1 MKEISIIIPTYNS
14 ELTVEK
20 TVLSILNQD
29 GPSNYEI
36 ICVDDGSTDGTW
48 DKLRN
53 LTTENSEVSC
63 YRQTN
68 QKQAAA
74 RNNGLT
80 HATGKYIMF
89 ADADD
94 YWLPG
99 MLEAVVRN
107 LGSELTILG
116 IKKDYSAKMVVET
129 RSGMAG
135 SKTRQD
141 LITNYLTN
149 NLEMDVGVWNK
160 VFSKV
165 IIDEYHL
172 HFSNGN
178 FFEDSLF
185 VMKYLVHVNPNNIVY
200 EEMPYYVLNK
210 HENTTTSQFS
220 PDIIPRAEKYISEVT
235 TILSRQSLTTHQQ
248 QLIIAGLNCRLA
260 LHISHHYMLHAP
272 SWSTEWQ
279 REFLRT
285 KLTDRQIL
293 KNGTIPKKYKI
304 AWLVLVHFP
313 KVYRKL
319 YVTKKPQI

>member
-29 GPSNYEI
+29 GPANFEI

-48 DKLRN
+48 DKLRK
-53 LTTENSEVSC
+53 LRTQNSEVSC
-63 YRQTN
+63 FRQTN

-80 HATGKYIMF
+80 HASGKYIMF

-99 MLEAVVRN
+99 TLEAVVQN
-107 LGSELTILG
+107 LSSELTIFG
-116 IKKDYSAKMVVET
+116 IEKDYNAATIVET
-129 RSGMAG
+129 KSGMAG
-135 SKTRQD
+135 SKTRNE

-160 VFSKV
+160 VFSKA
-165 IIDEYHL
+165 IINEYQL
-172 HFSNGN
+172 SFSNGN

-185 VMKYLVHVNPNNIVY
+185 VMKYLVHVNPNNISYV
-200 EEMPYYVLNK
+200 EMPLYVLNK

-220 PDIIPRAEKYISEVT
+220 PDIVPRAEMYISEVSRILKLQGL
-235 TILSRQSLTTHQQ
+235 TINQRQK
-248 QLIIAGLNCRLA
+248 IIEGLNCRLS
-260 LHISHHYMLHAP
+260 LHISHHYMRYAP
-272 SWSTEWQ
+272 NWTARWQ
-279 REFLRT
+279 KEFLQT
-285 KLTDRQIL
+285 KLTNGQII
-293 KNGTIPKKYKI
+293 KNGTIPIKYKI
-304 AWLVLVHFP
+304 AWLLLANFP
-313 KVYRKL
+313 KMYRKL
-319 YVTKKPQI
+319 YVSQKPQV